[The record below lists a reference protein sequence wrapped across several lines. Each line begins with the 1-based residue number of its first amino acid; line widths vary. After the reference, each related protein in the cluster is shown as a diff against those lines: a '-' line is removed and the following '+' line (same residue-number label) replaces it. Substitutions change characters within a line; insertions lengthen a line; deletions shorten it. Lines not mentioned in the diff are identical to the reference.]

1 MWIDCNKSMPEDME
15 VVIALY
21 LGYWPGRGNSGV
33 ADIYA
38 ADGKWFNIPEGV
50 NIIGWMSVPDTNHL
64 PIAERYTDPSSGAV
78 KLLGW
83 TETSDP
89 DILKCIFKGHYSEV
103 NQTGR
108 NRNSGDKD

>member
-38 ADGKWFNIPEGV
+38 ADGKWFNIPEGI
-50 NIIGWMSVPDTNHL
+50 NIIGWMPVPDTKQL
-64 PIAERYTDPSSGAV
+64 PIAEFYTDPASGTG

-83 TETSDP
+83 TQTSDP
-89 DILKCIFKGHYSEV
+89 DILKCIIEGEYSEV
-103 NQTGR
+103 NQTAR
-108 NRNSGDKD
+108 NRNSADKD